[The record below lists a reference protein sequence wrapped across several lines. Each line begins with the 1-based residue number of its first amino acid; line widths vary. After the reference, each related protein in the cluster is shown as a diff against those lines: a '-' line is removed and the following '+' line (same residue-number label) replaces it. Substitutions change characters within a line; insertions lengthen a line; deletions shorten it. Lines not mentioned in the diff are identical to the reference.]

1 MSVEFKE
8 INAVYGIVSPW
19 RIMKITT
26 DTAANEIFL
35 HVCCGDESGLACPM
49 CDRVC
54 TVYDRRVRKW
64 RHLDTGTYRTYVLT
78 ELPRVK
84 CPDHGVRTIRVPWAD
99 RSARMTYEFEGMVID
114 WLREA
119 SISAVSR
126 LLGLSW
132 TAVDGVMQRAVQ
144 RGLARRSAGSFTRIG
159 VDETTYKRGHK
170 YITVV
175 SDSITGTVVYAG
187 EGRTK
192 QSLKRW
198 YDECSPEQLEQIE
211 SVSMDMWPAYINTT
225 KECVPGAEEKIAF
238 DRFHVA
244 KKVGEAVDQVR
255 RQENREL
262 KKEDRADL
270 VGTKYDWLTNT
281 ENMSAQQK
289 KRFRQL
295 ETSSLKTARAWAIK
309 ELSQKLWHYVS
320 PTWARKGWKRWLS
333 WAMRCRL
340 EPMKKVAKTVKEH
353 LWGII
358 NAIILKVSNGPAE
371 SINSRIK
378 TVKIRS
384 RGFRNVDRLTN
395 AIYFYLG
402 GLDLYPESV
411 RNRTRSLK

>member
-1 MSVEFKE
+1 
-8 INAVYGIVSPW
+8 
-19 RIMKITT
+19 
-26 DTAANEIFL
+26 
-35 HVCCGDESGLACPM
+35 
-49 CDRVC
+49 
-54 TVYDRRVRKW
+54 
-64 RHLDTGTYRTYVLT
+64 
-78 ELPRVK
+78 
-84 CPDHGVRTIRVPWAD
+84 
-99 RSARMTYEFEGMVID
+99 MVID
-114 WLREA
+114 WLQEA
-119 SISAVSR
+119 SISAVFR
-126 LLGLSW
+126 ILGLSW
-132 TAVDGVMQRAVQ
+132 TAIDGVMQRAVQ
-144 RGLARRSAGSFTRIG
+144 RGLARRSTGSFTRVG
-159 VDETTYKRGHK
+159 VDETTYKKGHK

-175 SDSITGTVVYAG
+175 SDSITGTVVYVG

-198 YDECSPEQLEQIE
+198 YDECSPEQMEQME

-225 KECVPGAEEKIAF
+225 KECVPGAEAKIAF

-262 KKEDRADL
+262 KKEDRDDL
-270 VGTKYDWLTNT
+270 VGTKYDWLTNA

-295 ETSSLKTARAWAIK
+295 RTSSLKTARAWAIK

-320 PTWARKGWKRWLS
+320 PIWARKGWKRWLS

-353 LWGII
+353 LWEII

-384 RGFRNVDRLTN
+384 RGFRNVDRLMN

-411 RNRTRSLK
+411 QNRPRPLK

>member
-1 MSVEFKE
+1 
-8 INAVYGIVSPW
+8 
-19 RIMKITT
+19 
-26 DTAANEIFL
+26 
-35 HVCCGDESGLACPM
+35 
-49 CDRVC
+49 
-54 TVYDRRVRKW
+54 
-64 RHLDTGTYRTYVLT
+64 
-78 ELPRVK
+78 
-84 CPDHGVRTIRVPWAD
+84 
-99 RSARMTYEFEGMVID
+99 MVID
-114 WLREA
+114 WLQEA
-119 SISAVSR
+119 SISAVFR
-126 LLGLSW
+126 ILGLSW
-132 TAVDGVMQRAVQ
+132 TAIDGVMQRAVQ
-144 RGLARRSAGSFTRIG
+144 RGLARRSTGSFTRVG
-159 VDETTYKRGHK
+159 VDETTYKKGHK

-175 SDSITGTVVYAG
+175 SDSITGTVVYVG

-198 YDECSPEQLEQIE
+198 YDECSPEQLEQME
-211 SVSMDMWPAYINTT
+211 SVSMDRWPAHINTT
-225 KECVPGAEEKIAF
+225 KECVPGAEAKITF

-255 RQENREL
+255 RQENQEL
-262 KKEDRADL
+262 KKDDRDDL
-270 VGTKYDWLTNT
+270 VGTKYDGLTNP

-295 ETSSLKTARAWAIK
+295 KTSSLKTARAWAIK

-384 RGFRNVDRLTN
+384 RGFRNVDRLMN

-402 GLDLYPESV
+402 GAG
-411 RNRTRSLK
+411 SLPRKCSK